1 MIKMVRNLLRLARI
15 TKAGDDTG
23 RSPVQ
28 QMEYLGK
35 TADGV
40 IVFPYGMHANVPADT
55 AALMMALQGNAENR
69 FALPFNTS
77 DRPKLADGEVAF
89 FHPLLPDMIIK
100 LQANGKMLIKSGVSV
115 DVDAPEATF
124 SGNVTITGNL
134 EVTGTTTLGTTVT
147 SNGVNIGE
155 THVHTQANDSGGNTE
170 ANTGVPQ

>member
-1 MIKMVRNLLRLARI
+1 MMGRNVVRWSKI
-15 TKAGDDTG
+15 TKSSPDDQQ
-23 RSPVQ
+23 SPSQ

-35 TADGV
+35 VGDGI
-40 IVFPYGMHANVPADT
+40 IVFPYGMHANVPADIL
-55 AALMMALQGNAENR
+55 ALMFAIEGHPDNR
-69 FALPFNTS
+69 AAIPFNTTK
-77 DRPKLADGEVAF
+77 RPKLAAGEVAF

-124 SGNVTITGNL
+124 SGNATIVGNL